1 MSKKRRELTPE
12 QVELQKLVEL
22 GCDQLDMEMKEAAAK
37 NASLF
42 SQWILWEMA
51 TQERSFEEIS
61 VDLCRSFLKTHQLSI
76 CAGAGR
82 DVQRHLDEH
91 TITE

>member
-1 MSKKRRELTPE
+1 MPKKRRELTPE

-22 GCDQLDMEMKEAAAK
+22 GCDQLDIEMKEASAGT
-37 NASLF
+37 ASLF
-42 SQWILWEMA
+42 AQWILWEMA

-61 VDLCRSFLKTHQLSI
+61 IDLCRGFLKTHQLRI
-76 CAGAGR
+76 CADAGR
-82 DVQRHLDEH
+82 EVQRHLDEH